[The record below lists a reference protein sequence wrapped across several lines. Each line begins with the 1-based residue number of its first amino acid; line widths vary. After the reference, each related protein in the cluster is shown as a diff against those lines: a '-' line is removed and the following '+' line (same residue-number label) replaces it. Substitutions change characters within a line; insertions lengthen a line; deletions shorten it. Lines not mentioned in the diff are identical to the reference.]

1 MAPSLVASSS
11 GSSGK
16 LALALI
22 VTVWLTLGAVRPA
35 QAQDPGDVAIT
46 EVMIAPPSSSNN
58 REWFEIVGAV
68 STNLEGCDL
77 RKGSTTDAGEATTFD
92 TIAGSLPISVGEHL
106 LFARNQDWVAGDGS
120 GGDDIPA
127 DYAYAYTD
135 SSFNNDQLLYL
146 FIVCEGATVDVAPM
160 DWREFEDGCP
170 DSGCSVNLGPAYYDA
185 DGNDDLD
192 HWCLAPPDYTFVN
205 SSGDTASGTPG
216 EAGVCLTFDWPVA
229 GEVLFTEL
237 MIAPADTPE
246 WFELSNRT
254 EADVEIG
261 LCVLRKWKLD
271 EEGNADATTIKEF
284 TFGADGEPVT
294 LPANG
299 VGLFAYNGC
308 IVTAAAGDDDSAAA
322 EECVYTDQFYDTV
335 SFTNSAEEFLALV
348 CPSESGEEV
357 VVDEMSYDMEVM
369 GIRDG
374 HSILFNPADFDEPV
388 SDNDDRQNWCEA
400 AFSQCFHDPD
410 GENCNYGT
418 PGEIGACL
426 EDDVD
431 WPDNGPACR
440 CQLPTSRTSR
450 GTATA
455 LLLALGLWFKNRR
468 REGSR

>member
-1 MAPSLVASSS
+1 MAPSWVASSS
-11 GSSGK
+11 GSSGP
-16 LALALI
+16 LALALA
-22 VTVWLTLGAVRPA
+22 VAVCLTLGALRPA
-35 QAQDPGDVAIT
+35 YAQDPGDVAIT

-58 REWFEIVGAV
+58 REWFEIVGVEA
-68 STNLEGCDL
+68 TDLEGCDL
-77 RKGSTTDAGEATTFD
+77 RKGSTTDAAAATTFD
-92 TIAGSLPISVGEHL
+92 TIAGSLAISAGEHL

-146 FIVCEGATVDVAPM
+146 FIVCGGTTIDVAPM

-170 DSGCSVNLGPAYYDA
+170 DSGCSVNLGPAHYDA

-192 HWCLAPPDYTFVN
+192 HWCLPPPDYTFTN
-205 SSGDTASGTPG
+205 SSGDTATGTPG
-216 EAGVCLTFDWPVA
+216 EAGVCLTFDWPLA
-229 GEVLFTEL
+229 GDVLFTEL

-261 LCVLRKWKLD
+261 LCALRKWKLD
-271 EEGNADATTIKEF
+271 GEGNPDASTIKEY

-294 LPANG
+294 LAANG
-299 VGLFAYNGC
+299 VGLFAYNSC
-308 IVTAAAGDDDSAAA
+308 IVSTGGDDDSAAD
-322 EECVYTDQFYDTV
+322 EECEYADLFYDTV
-335 SFTNSAEEFLALV
+335 SFTNSAEEHLALV

-357 VVDEMSYDMEVM
+357 IVDQMSYDMEVM

-374 HSILFNPADFDEPV
+374 HSILFVPSEFDDPAT
-388 SDNDDRQNWCEA
+388 DNDDRQNWCEA

-418 PGEIGACL
+418 PGTIGECL

-440 CQLPTSRTSR
+440 CQLSSRQS
-450 GTATA
+450 GAGAAA
-455 LLLALGLWFKNRR
+455 LLAALVLWMTGRR
-468 REGSR
+468 RGGQR